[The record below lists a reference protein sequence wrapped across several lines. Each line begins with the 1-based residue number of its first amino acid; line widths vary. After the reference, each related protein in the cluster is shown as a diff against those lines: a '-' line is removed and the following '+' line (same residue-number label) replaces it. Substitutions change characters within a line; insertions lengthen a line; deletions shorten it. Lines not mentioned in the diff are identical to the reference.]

1 MDLVF
6 VWCIFVCYV
15 YINLMVRRWIIIV
28 IDFIGFY
35 LYVFILINVIWN
47 EYGFFFII
55 LLLNVLKECDYWLMI
70 ESIWEILNNV
80 KEIVYC
86 WCILYIGIVKRI

>member
-1 MDLVF
+1 M
-6 VWCIFVCYV
+6 
-15 YINLMVRRWIIIV
+15 

-35 LYVFILINVIWN
+35 LYVFILINVIYLEWIWV
-47 EYGFFFII
+47 FFYNFI
-55 LLLNVLKECDYWLMI
+55 NVLKECDYWLMI

-86 WCILYIGIVKRI
+86 LYILYIGIVKRI